1 MSEHLSRSRFA
12 PRAAAVLAGL
22 LPLLVAACAVGPN
35 FKRPATPKVS
45 GYTTA
50 PLAGTSATTGV
61 DAGNAQHFAV
71 GHKVEGAWWTLF
83 RSKPL
88 DRLIS
93 EAITKNP
100 DLKAAQAAL
109 RVALETERAQ
119 RGSFFPSVAA
129 SFSGSRNRASALLAP
144 VPANNALQYNLFTP
158 EVTVSYMP
166 DVFGLNRRTA
176 ESFAAQTQAARFQM
190 IATYNTLVGNVV
202 VTAVQLAALDAQ
214 ISATRKLVA
223 MNTHMVHILKYQFKK
238 GYASGVDYAAQKAQL
253 AQVAA
258 TLPPLQK
265 QRDQLQDLLAVLVGR
280 YPSQQPR
287 YRISLSSLSLPGELP
302 VSLPSRLVRQRPD
315 IRQAEAN
322 LHAASAQVGIA
333 IANMLPNIEL
343 TANAGN
349 AAIGFGKLFT
359 PGTDFWD
366 LGASLTAPIF
376 QGGTLLHQER
386 AARAAYKEAAAQYR
400 STVLTAFENV
410 ADTLA
415 ALKQDADALTA
426 AAAAEQ

>member
-1 MSEHLSRSRFA
+1 
-12 PRAAAVLAGL
+12 
-22 LPLLVAACAVGPN
+22 
-35 FKRPATPKVS
+35 
-45 GYTTA
+45 
-50 PLAGTSATTGV
+50 
-61 DAGNAQHFAV
+61 
-71 GHKVEGAWWTLF
+71 
-83 RSKPL
+83 
-88 DRLIS
+88 
-93 EAITKNP
+93 
-100 DLKAAQAAL
+100 
-109 RVALETERAQ
+109 
-119 RGSFFPSVAA
+119 
-129 SFSGSRNRASALLAP
+129 
-144 VPANNALQYNLFTP
+144 
-158 EVTVSYMP
+158 
-166 DVFGLNRRTA
+166 
-176 ESFAAQTQAARFQM
+176 
-190 IATYNTLVGNVV
+190 
-202 VTAVQLAALDAQ
+202 
-214 ISATRKLVA
+214 
-223 MNTHMVHILKYQFKK
+223 
-238 GYASGVDYAAQKAQL
+238 
-253 AQVAA
+253 
-258 TLPPLQK
+258 
-265 QRDQLQDLLAVLVGR
+265 
-280 YPSQQPR
+280 QQPR

-426 AAAAEQ
+426 SAAAEQAAKTTLILITRQQEDGYANTLALLNAEQVYQQSQINLVEAEANRFADTAALFQALGGGWWNHPAMSKDSHDD